1 MDSKLVKI
9 GMLIVSLFAV
19 TVLLIVLGINGAFS
33 GSSKNK
39 NGSQVTADVPAEEE
53 YDPASHL
60 YDWMNDETFFDEV
73 KLADGKYEVK
83 EEKKADFLVSCIDK
97 DIRIVVLDEEG
108 KVIKGRRFCAGV
120 EGLGEYGDEDRDGM
134 ILINDLSPGDYS
146 ISMEDITGYAFPE
159 NPVKIS
165 VKANIEYKAVKD
177 ISYLIKTEADIDVKK
192 EDTAEKDADDETLG
206 TTAVKTTQGA
216 VFGIDVSKYNGDID
230 WQKVADEGVSFA
242 IIRCGYRG
250 SSSGVIVEDPYYR
263 RNIEGALKA
272 GLDVGVY
279 FFTQALDEKEAI
291 EEASAV
297 LSLLKGYK
305 ISYPIFIDSESAGGK
320 GRADD
325 LSVTARSKA
334 LQAFCETVRNSGKK
348 AGIYASKNWFNNRLD
363 ISKLSADNITWLAE
377 YADKPTYGATY
388 QIWQYSSAGR
398 IPGIEGRVDMNLSY
412 LDIDVSDDKNT
423 SRENDEDGQDIS
435 RDM

>member
-250 SSSGVIVEDPYYR
+250 SSTGVIVEDPYYR